1 MTVILPFISS
11 EKIYSKISK
20 NQYTGATE
28 PNSDGQ
34 FMKINWSAPLL
45 KWIEKKYDRW
55 GTRWIRIGQRK
66 KWVSIWE
73 CDRIHHWFQWLMLII
88 LHNYS
93 NLLDGRMGKRA
104 HNWVKNIAT
113 TASILFFDSKH
124 FICSTE

>member
-45 KWIEKKYDRW
+45 KWIYDKKYMTGGVR
-55 GTRWIRIGQRK
+55 
-66 KWVSIWE
+66 
-73 CDRIHHWFQWLMLII
+73 
-88 LHNYS
+88 
-93 NLLDGRMGKRA
+93 DG
-104 HNWVKNIAT
+104 
-113 TASILFFDSKH
+113 
-124 FICSTE
+124 